1 MIIHSYTSPGVKHIR
16 NAQLSQDYVITA
28 NIDEETRIIAVSD
41 GVSSARFAR
50 NAAIAACYGAVNF
63 SRNYPGLKSIF
74 NNSAVS
80 ETFAKE
86 LLQHVGVTIEKLSNK
101 NHACMSDF
109 AATILVAILTDDHCV
124 VAIQLG
130 DGFINID
137 GTNLAFKHADPHR
150 KNVTFSTANLI
161 CFDRNIYSVY
171 RGHYSSCVIAMTDGL
186 NPIAHNK
193 QLIRYLLCDAAILG
207 NKNALREVCGACS
220 EINFDDTTVALA
232 VTPISFIE
240 GLSTRE
246 QLTLFG
252 LKERA
257 IRLKN
262 GNLNQYVRVFNAYHT
277 TRSIAEV
284 ASIAHINA
292 ISVSK
297 ITKHL
302 FARKLL
308 KKVGRGYA
316 VAAYAEE
323 NAKRKV

>member
-1 MIIHSYTSPGVKHIR
+1 MIIHSYTSPGVKHVR
-16 NAQLSQDYVITA
+16 RAQLSQDYVITA
-28 NIDEETRIIAVSD
+28 TIDEKTRIIAVSD

-86 LLQHVGVTIEKLSNK
+86 LLQHVGVTIEKLSKK
-101 NHACMSDF
+101 NHGCMSDY
-109 AATILVAILTDDHCV
+109 AATLLVVIVTEDHYV
-124 VAIQLG
+124 LAIQLG

-150 KNVTFSTANLI
+150 KNVTFSTANLLN
-161 CFDRNIYSVY
+161 FDRNIYSVY
-171 RGHYSSCVIAMTDGL
+171 RGRFSSCVIAMSDGL
-186 NPIAHNK
+186 APISDNR
-193 QLIRYLLCDAAILG
+193 QLIRYLCGDVSIFG
-207 NKNALREVCGACS
+207 NIAALREVCGACS
-220 EINFDDTTVALA
+220 ELNFDDTTIAI
-232 VTPISFIE
+232 VTDPIAFIAR
-240 GLSTRE
+240 LSMRE

-277 TRSIAEV
+277 PRSIAEV

-292 ISVSK
+292 ITVSK
-297 ITKHL
+297 ITRHL
-302 FARKLL
+302 YKRNLL
-308 KKVGRGYA
+308 KKVGRYAVAGYA
-316 VAAYAEE
+316 VEE
-323 NAKRKV
+323 AKRKV